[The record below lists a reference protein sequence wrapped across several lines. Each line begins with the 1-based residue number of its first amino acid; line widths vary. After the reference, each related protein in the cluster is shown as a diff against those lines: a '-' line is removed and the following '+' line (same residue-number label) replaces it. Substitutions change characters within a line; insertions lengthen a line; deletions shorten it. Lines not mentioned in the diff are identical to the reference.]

1 MRGSAGARDASLV
14 LPQLKMAGLNGEGV
28 AWGMVRW
35 HLQHVEA
42 PPLHA
47 PPFCGGAAGATR
59 THHGPRAGAHRGGG
73 MGIREAGRMCR
84 SLDTSEDRVTSP
96 PPKNSLSWGLSSAEM
111 CTVKR
116 TKSSAPF
123 RGFLITEALNRQT
136 PVRGEGRDL
145 GEAGNSWRKRKR
157 LGGGCRPGL
166 QAACGSC

>member
-1 MRGSAGARDASLV
+1 MVRAWHGGWSVGTSNTSRPLLSKPLLSAGEPLV
-14 LPQLKMAGLNGEGV
+14 QPGLIK
-28 AWGMVRW
+28 
-35 HLQHVEA
+35 A
-42 PPLHA
+42 P
-47 PPFCGGAAGATR
+47 
-59 THHGPRAGAHRGGG
+59 GPGLIEGGG
-73 MGIREAGRMCR
+73 VGIREVGRMCR

-96 PPKNSLSWGLSSAEM
+96 PRKNSLSWGLSSVEM
-111 CTVKR
+111 CTMKR

-136 PVRGEGRDL
+136 PVRGEGRDP